1 MFTSF
6 FLNSFH
12 QFPLP
17 LPILTQKK
25 WFVMAYNILFSKILF
40 YFVLIFIVCLY
51 NYKLC
56 MYHIYN
62 NLLIFNTLLSTI
74 YERPYFVL
82 LSTIFSIE
90 SSQKDYQKQT
100 FILMYILDS
109 LLKLNLIILLL
120 NSLIVCNNIKYKEF
134 WGFCCSLSHTCV
146 YIGNKDSKSF
156 SFLSQNLVFRKTWL
170 LQF

>member
-1 MFTSF
+1 
-6 FLNSFH
+6 
-12 QFPLP
+12 
-17 LPILTQKK
+17 
-25 WFVMAYNILFSKILF
+25 
-40 YFVLIFIVCLY
+40 
-51 NYKLC
+51 

-134 WGFCCSLSHTCV
+134 
-146 YIGNKDSKSF
+146 
-156 SFLSQNLVFRKTWL
+156 
-170 LQF
+170 